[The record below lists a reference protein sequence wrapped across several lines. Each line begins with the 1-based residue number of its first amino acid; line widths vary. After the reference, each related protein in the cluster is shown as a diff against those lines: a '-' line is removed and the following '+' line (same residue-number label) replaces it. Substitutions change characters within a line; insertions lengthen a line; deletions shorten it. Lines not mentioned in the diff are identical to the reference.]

1 MTTRM
6 LAWQGNPRAPESKF
20 NDGAELF
27 QMTATPTRRVMNT
40 ISSPVDAFRA
50 STTPSNLDGSAPRGL
65 ESPVEIQLVRE
76 RAPYAAPLS
85 PRSSPSTDERFP
97 FHGVGAAQPFVRL
110 DNDESAD
117 PVCVSCF
124 APPCVYGGGGFQLMV
139 SAYLHRDRGKV
150 DAAASWKTETI
161 PSVPEAMPSALQQMV
176 TVNLVRGGL
185 GRWGS
190 LNVNMRV
197 CRLFDSQP

>member
-6 LAWQGNPRAPESKF
+6 LAWQGNPRAPKSKF

-27 QMTATPTRRVMNT
+27 QMTATPTRRVMNK
-40 ISSPVDAFRA
+40 ISRPVRAFGA
-50 STTPSNLDGSAPRGL
+50 FTTPSNLEGSAPRGL
-65 ESPVEIQLVRE
+65 ESPVEIPLV
-76 RAPYAAPLS
+76 
-85 PRSSPSTDERFP
+85 TERFP
-97 FHGVGAAQPFVRL
+97 FDTARAARPFMRL